1 MTSAIHHHLRQ
12 LSTGKRITALV
23 FYVLGAGGVIL
34 NASFRP
40 ASFGARLGLA
50 VLTLGLLVTTLVV
63 YTPCVRWAHL
73 ARVWQLP
80 HVRLQAAIAML
91 DLTVVMLLPITLTAA
106 ALLPASGVI
115 AATLLGLGVCATEA
129 ISLLTPRQHG
139 RINHSPTYGLIGGV
153 LVQSWFMHEVYEHTP
168 VFLIAL
174 AGVDVIL
181 VGICVFYW
189 RRLCLNAQ
197 WEGWVTMS
205 PFTSREAEPWAN
217 WNRFVTFLSEH
228 LHATWL
234 NPLRAQPDMRKLGP
248 RYPRRSLRMALGGF
262 LLPQTSSAQAAQ
274 RTPFVLALLAA
285 CALVW
290 FAARSSGLNAW
301 QALNLVTVLMASL
314 LSSVFILATNS
325 RLLRLFSRPNAEMPL
340 LALLPRLQ
348 PADHS
353 RRWILQ
359 AITKPPLQFLAIE
372 CVCSLLNVLPA
383 HANRSLLVVT
393 AGLFV
398 GNAACLIVLPLIA
411 WAGDGRARRIHAWL
425 SLAFMILVTCSLIG
439 MIAAFGEPRAFID
452 ADLVIGLTWGVFVLA
467 LGWFG
472 RQGWK
477 RWKNLPHP
485 FLVPGV

>member
-1 MTSAIHHHLRQ
+1 MTSAIHHPLDQ
-12 LSTGKRITALV
+12 LSSGKRITALA
-23 FYVLGAGGVIL
+23 FYALGAGGVIL
-34 NASFRP
+34 NVIFRP
-40 ASFGARLGLA
+40 ASFGAQLGLA
-50 VLTLGLLVTTLVV
+50 VLALGLFVTTSIV
-63 YTPCVRWAHL
+63 YTPYVRWAHM

-80 HVRLQAAIAML
+80 HVRRQATIAML
-91 DLTVVMLLPITLTAA
+91 ALTVVMLLPIPLAA
-106 ALLPASGVI
+106 TALLPASGVI
-115 AATLLGLGVCATEA
+115 VATLLGLGICATEA
-129 ISLLTPRQHG
+129 ISLLTPRQRG
-139 RINHSPTYGLIGGV
+139 RINHSPTYSLIGGV
-153 LVQSWFMHEVYEHTP
+153 LVQSWFMQKVYEHTS
-168 VFLIAL
+168 VFLTAM

-181 VGICVFYW
+181 VGICVFSW

-197 WEGWVTMS
+197 WKGGITMA
-205 PFTSREAEPWAN
+205 PFTHREAEPWAG
-217 WNRFVTFLSEH
+217 WNRFVTFLSER

-234 NPLRAQPDMRKLGP
+234 NPLRAQPDMRRLGP

-262 LLPQTSSAQAAQ
+262 LLPQTSSAQTTQ
-274 RTPFVLALLAA
+274 RTPFAVSMVAIG
-285 CALVW
+285 ALVW
-290 FAARSSGLNAW
+290 FAASSFDMNGW
-301 QALNLVTVLMASL
+301 QALNLAVILLASL
-314 LSSVFILATNS
+314 LSSVCILATNS

-372 CVCSLLNVLPA
+372 CVCSLLNVLHA
-383 HANRSLLVVT
+383 HANQSLLVVT

-398 GNAACLIVLPLIA
+398 GNAACLVVLPLIA
-411 WAGDGRARRIHAWL
+411 WAGDAHARRIHAWI
-425 SLAFMILVTCSLIG
+425 SLAFMILVAGSVVG
-439 MIAAFGEPRAFID
+439 MIAGFGEPRTFTD
-452 ADLVIGLTWGVFVLA
+452 ADLVIGLGWGVFVLA

>member
-1 MTSAIHHHLRQ
+1 MLC
-12 LSTGKRITALV
+12 
-23 FYVLGAGGVIL
+23 YVLGASGVIL
-34 NASFRP
+34 NTSFRP
-40 ASFGARLGLA
+40 TSFDAKLGLA
-50 VLTLGLLVTTLVV
+50 VLTLGLLVTASII
-63 YTPCVRWAHL
+63 YTSCVRWSHL

-80 HVRLQAAIAML
+80 HVRLEAAVAML
-91 DLTVVMLLPITLTAA
+91 ALSVAMLLPITLFAA
-106 ALLPASGVI
+106 VFLPTSGVI
-115 AATLLGLGVCATEA
+115 VATLLGLGICATEA

-153 LVQSWFMHEVYEHTP
+153 LVQSWFMQEVYEHTP
-168 VFLIAL
+168 VFLIVM
-174 AGVDVIL
+174 AGVDALL

-205 PFTSREAEPWAN
+205 PFTSRVAEPWAN
-217 WNRFVTFLSEH
+217 WNRFVTFLSER

-234 NPLRAQPDMRKLGP
+234 NPLRAQPDMRQLGP
-248 RYPRRSLRMALGGF
+248 CYPRCSLRMALGGF
-262 LLPQTSSAQAAQ
+262 LLPQTSSARAVQ
-274 RTPFVLALLAA
+274 RTPFVLVLLVV
-285 CALVW
+285 CVLVW
-290 FAARSSGLNAW
+290 FAARSSGLDTW

-359 AITKPPLQFLAIE
+359 AITKPPLLFLAIE

-383 HANRSLLVVT
+383 HVNRSLLVVT

-398 GNAACLIVLPLIA
+398 GNAASLIVLPLIA
-411 WAGDGRARRIHAWL
+411 WAGDRRARRIHVGI
-425 SLAFMILVTCSLIG
+425 SLVFTILVAFSLIG
-439 MIAAFGEPRAFID
+439 MIAGFGEPRAFTD
-452 ADLVIGLTWGVFVLA
+452 ADLAIGLAWAVFVLA